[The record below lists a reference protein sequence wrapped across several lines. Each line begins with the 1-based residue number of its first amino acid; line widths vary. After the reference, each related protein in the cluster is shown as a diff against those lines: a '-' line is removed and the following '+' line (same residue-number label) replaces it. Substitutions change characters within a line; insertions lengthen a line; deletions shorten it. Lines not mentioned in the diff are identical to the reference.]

1 LANLRLLKKILQ
13 YPLVAVCLLFGAGS
27 LAYYLGKPVS
37 SVPEMHQAKN
47 DEPAIAPPSHELP
60 DEKSRERTPHI
71 DDYPPLGQVR
81 PSLRLTPRRSNFSTM
96 KPGQERHT
104 QPPVAKLE
112 ENASTSG
119 ALQVSETLA
128 KGAGRTF
135 RETTTTA
142 PPPPASGSMDQSTPK
157 AELPRSETTIALGG
171 GVDRMPRW
179 AGSAKSEIRPV
190 PYIDINWRD
199 QVEFSTVK
207 GLIIDLLH
215 GERWNG
221 GLIGTMVWGR
231 STRELAGL
239 QVPTL
244 KNTVQGGVY
253 LEYGLTPELTLGARL
268 RHDIQNTRVSYGE
281 IYAELALPKIGYL
294 EHDIR
299 LTLEAMNEVGMRRF
313 FGLSVRD
320 AARLGVAEY
329 NPKAGVSK
337 TLLTYEGFLPTSE
350 STGIA
355 YSANIGRLSKGASDS
370 PLVRN
375 FGSAVQKEFVAAF
388 VYHF

>member
-1 LANLRLLKKILQ
+1 
-13 YPLVAVCLLFGAGS
+13 
-27 LAYYLGKPVS
+27 
-37 SVPEMHQAKN
+37 
-47 DEPAIAPPSHELP
+47 
-60 DEKSRERTPHI
+60 
-71 DDYPPLGQVR
+71 
-81 PSLRLTPRRSNFSTM
+81 M
-96 KPGQERHT
+96 KPGPEILAQVHVTEKD
-104 QPPVAKLE
+104 AK
-112 ENASTSG
+112 ASNSLQFSE
-119 ALQVSETLA
+119 ALPD
-128 KGAGRTF
+128 GIGRTIGQPVSPVTLPH
-135 RETTTTA
+135 EST
-142 PPPPASGSMDQSTPK
+142 GMDRTLSK
-157 AELPRSETTIALGG
+157 AESARSETTIALGG
-171 GVDRMPRW
+171 GLDRMPRW

-190 PYIDINWRD
+190 PYIDVSWRD

-244 KNTVQGGVY
+244 KNTIQGGVY

-268 RHDIQNTRVSYGE
+268 RHDIQNTGVFYGE
-281 IYAELALPKIGYL
+281 IYTELTLPKVGYL
-294 EHDIR
+294 EHDVR
-299 LTLEAMNEVGMRRF
+299 VGLEAMNESGMRRF
-313 FGLSVRD
+313 FGLSSRD
-320 AARLGVAEY
+320 ATRLGVSEY
-329 NPKAGVSK
+329 NPKAGASK

-355 YSANIGRLSKGASDS
+355 FSANIGRLSKSASDS